1 MANGRMIHP
10 YPGMFVASAR
20 EDGSIRSI
28 RPDYFEWLKKK
39 DASQRNRAGRAG
51 RKKDQT
57 DQTQPERQF
66 PAE

>member
-1 MANGRMIHP
+1 MANSRMIHP

-39 DASQRNRAGRAG
+39 DASQRNRTGRTG